1 MSVGSPLTKADLD
14 NTLSREIGAVWTS
27 LAAIHTRNLWLND
40 SSHSDA
46 ALLTPLGYTGPG
58 ASTEI
63 TILRG
68 AISDLDSL
76 WKLSHATT
84 GGLGVA
90 NVGSTAALND
100 FFFNAKLLGG
110 INWYG

>member
-1 MSVGSPLTKADLD
+1 MSVGYQVTKATVD
-14 NTLSREIGAVWTS
+14 NTVGAEIGAVWTS
-27 LAAIHTRNLWLND
+27 LAAIHARKLWLDD

-46 ALLTPLGYTGPG
+46 NLLTPLGYTG
-58 ASTEI
+58 SEI
-63 TILRG
+63 TTLR
-68 AISDLDSL
+68 AAFADLDSL
-76 WKLSHATT
+76 YKLSHATS